1 MNYKEL
7 LEFNDYAMDL
17 TIRMAHHSTA
27 IEGNTLT
34 QNETASILIDGV
46 IPKAMSER
54 EYYEVKNFQNF
65 IPILLKSL
73 QEKQIID
80 NEYIKHIHSI
90 IMKHLIENC
99 GKFKTI
105 ANVVLG
111 ANFEPTA
118 PFKVP
123 MALKDWCDN
132 LYYQLNNAKDDT
144 QKLEII
150 MDSHIKFEHIHPFSD
165 GNGRTGRMLIFYSV
179 LEQDLVPFVISK
191 DNKKDYIL
199 AMREENVP
207 MLVDIAKE
215 AQEVERK
222 RAMGFLEK
230 YNNQLHFDNKREQ
243 NRTISYPIANPIIKP
258 NPKHPYNNRF
268 ANNRNKGG
276 KDDDRFGL

>member
-7 LEFNDYAMDL
+7 LEFSDYAMDL

-65 IPILLKSL
+65 IPTLLKSL

-80 NEYIKHIHSI
+80 NEYIKYIHSI
-90 IMKHLIENC
+90 IMSNLIENC

-105 ANVVLG
+105 PNVVLG

-123 MALKDWCDN
+123 MVLKDWCDN
-132 LYYQLNNAKDDT
+132 LYYQLSSAKNDT

-179 LEQDLVPFVISK
+179 LEQDLVPFVITK
-191 DNKKDYIL
+191 DNKKDYIM

-207 MLVDIAKE
+207 MLVDMAKE

-230 YNNQLHFDNKREQ
+230 YNNQLHLDNKREQ
-243 NRTISYPIANPIIKP
+243 VQPISYLKANPTTKP
-258 NPKHPYNNRF
+258 NPKHLHNNRF
-268 ANNRNKGG
+268 INNKNKGG